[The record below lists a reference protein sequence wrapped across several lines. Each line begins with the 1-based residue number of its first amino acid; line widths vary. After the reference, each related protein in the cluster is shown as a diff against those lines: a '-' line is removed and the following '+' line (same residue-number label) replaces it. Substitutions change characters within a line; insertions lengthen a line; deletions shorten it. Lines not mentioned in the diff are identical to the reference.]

1 MYTAV
6 LTRLRSKAS
15 QPGVWLHTQQHQTGA
30 KESTRPACSQPSW
43 PSGSAGTLGKW
54 LALGTGRDGLEG
66 AAHGH
71 VGSNTPL
78 SAARPT
84 FNLQEGKN
92 GNPTKMPESEI
103 TPHNPRLSRKQSATP
118 TAAARPG
125 LGNHR
130 GTSPGFLI
138 QFLQDSGLHWPTH
151 RFWLELC

>member
-1 MYTAV
+1 MQG
-6 LTRLRSKAS
+6 LGAS
-15 QPGVWLHTQQHQTGA
+15 GWFQELEETDRRERHT
-30 KESTRPACSQPSW
+30 PN
-43 PSGSAGTLGKW
+43 
-54 LALGTGRDGLEG
+54 GR
-66 AAHGH
+66 

-92 GNPTKMPESEI
+92 GDPAKTPEAEI
-103 TPHNPRLSRKQSATP
+103 SPHNPRLSGKQSATP

-125 LGNHR
+125 LGNRR